1 MPQVIHTTS
10 RGISFRRNES
20 NYVLILKS
28 PDVEQLKGLRE
39 NNFLVRFQV
48 IQDDGSEKRIDD
60 VHRLTN
66 EQIKRYLGEP
76 QKITEYF
83 VYADVDAYKL
93 YLKEKKSLNDRARHL
108 LKNLPHDAIEDQR
121 QRHRL
126 ESMDTDAIE
135 HKRQRRR
142 TEFMDNDAVED
153 QRQRHRVESMT
164 EEAKEDQ
171 RQRHRVEFM
180 TEEAKKV
187 HRDRDRI
194 RRRMPESD
202 RVEFKDEEGVNLDP
216 SSPSSRKISRAL
228 YESSQHGQEVRDLY
242 ESSQRAQDVRNLYES
257 SQHGQEVRGVYSASR
272 SFSSGAVLSL
282 DQVEVPLPNDL
293 RNACT
298 DLTAA
303 YMLFCERSGQFLN
316 REVDY
321 IHTVWGDANEK
332 LDAVEMLKL
341 DPEQIPILLQNNSHI
356 LKVVERIG
364 KPLTDD
370 EITDLIELARF
381 HGYDQNARYLNCSCC
396 GMGNYASGSEKFH
409 RIGIPNSLQ
418 NDSLFALLVLSAEEI
433 AEYQSHGEF
442 CCIFNIF
449 QHPFAENLFLHLIP
463 KLCEVDFDSFSV
475 FATFCDS
482 CFKNLRLSKLPKFC
496 AKTCDLMNFQAFP
509 GIRKLTTLE
518 LLILSPI
525 RLYGLKY
532 LICENG
538 TSSFNFTG
546 HCIAVPQ
553 DGPEQLCK
561 VNNKFWYF
569 LSLSLFLSFF

>member
-1 MPQVIHTTS
+1 M
-10 RGISFRRNES
+10 E
-20 NYVLILKS
+20 
-28 PDVEQLKGLRE
+28 
-39 NNFLVRFQV
+39 
-48 IQDDGSEKRIDD
+48 
-60 VHRLTN
+60 
-66 EQIKRYLGEP
+66 
-76 QKITEYF
+76 
-83 VYADVDAYKL
+83 
-93 YLKEKKSLNDRARHL
+93 
-108 LKNLPHDAIEDQR
+108 
-121 QRHRL
+121 
-126 ESMDTDAIE
+126 
-135 HKRQRRR
+135 
-142 TEFMDNDAVED
+142 
-153 QRQRHRVESMT
+153 
-164 EEAKEDQ
+164 
-171 RQRHRVEFM
+171 
-180 TEEAKKV
+180 
-187 HRDRDRI
+187 
-194 RRRMPESD
+194 
-202 RVEFKDEEGVNLDP
+202 
-216 SSPSSRKISRAL
+216 
-228 YESSQHGQEVRDLY
+228 
-242 ESSQRAQDVRNLYES
+242 
-257 SQHGQEVRGVYSASR
+257 
-272 SFSSGAVLSL
+272 
-282 DQVEVPLPNDL
+282 QVEVPLPNDL

-449 QHPFAENLFLHLIP
+449 QHPFEENLFLHLIP

-569 LSLSLFLSFF
+569 FISLSLSLFLLVFLIRSKYNMYIYFVS